1 MINIL
6 KGISGFIIIAIVIAL
21 GFGIVRAVPVGKET
35 PKQEKATPVQ
45 SETKEKTPARLD
57 TQSGGKEEQTPREKE
72 IWIYKLIHKLETS
85 QDLWVKVEA
94 VKKLGE
100 LKDPKVITALARA
113 LNDESVDICVEA
125 LRALKKIG
133 DAESLKL
140 LMTGTVIYDM
150 QSLRFYALEA
160 ALAIDP
166 VKTREFLKANF
177 KSVFPNVRNNAA
189 ESLAN
194 LVTLTNKR
202 DKESIEQLVSL
213 LSHEPNK
220 DNREKIAESLNLIT
234 QAELTSAEPKDWQEW
249 WHKNKKTMSENIKT
263 KEVITGTEKPETKPS
278 PEKKAKAIKQK
289 KAQDEFDAFKDKTIL
304 DRNPDDPT
312 KSYFAGRSEEGKT
325 LSVAAFA
332 NGDSRV
338 LKLVEDALN
347 WLQRHQEKEGF
358 WDYNGYVKHCH
369 SSPPGADISPAQG
382 NPPEVGLPQA
392 QGSKEKTAS
401 DKKKT
406 ASDKTDDTT
415 EIKGDYDVAVT
426 GLALLAFLGAGH
438 THMPGQKV
446 GLPAGGKYKPTVER
460 GLHWL
465 VSNQNGDGSFRNP
478 VTGGVGNKVNMFE
491 QAMATLAIS
500 EAYGMT
506 GDETLKVPAQK
517 AMSFI
522 NYAKNPGK
530 GWRYTPNC
538 SDNDTSVV
546 GWQVFALKSGK
557 VSGLDINRND
567 FVDASKWLDD
577 MTNLETARVGY
588 NKKGTG
594 STAITS
600 IGIICKML
608 LGWRN
613 DSPILQK
620 GAEIVLKDDSYQG
633 ETQDFYHIYQTSLAM
648 FQMGGRYWENWNSQ
662 MTNFLGNAAVKE
674 GCEHGSWSAR
684 IEKWSKSRVYT
695 TALGALSLEIYY
707 RYLPFAR
714 TEKSEQPM

>member
-6 KGISGFIIIAIVIAL
+6 KGVRGFIIIVIVVAL
-21 GFGIVRAVPVGKET
+21 GFGIVRAKET
-35 PKQEKATPVQ
+35 PKQEKTTPAQ
-45 SETKEKTPARLD
+45 SENKEKPKD
-57 TQSGGKEEQTPREKE
+57 EQTPREKE
-72 IWIYKLIHKLETS
+72 IWIYKLIYKLQNS

-94 VKKLGE
+94 IKKMGE
-100 LKDPKVITALARA
+100 LKDPKVVIALARA
-113 LNDESVDICVEA
+113 LNDESVDVSVEA

-140 LMTGTVIYDM
+140 LLTGTVIYDM

-160 ALAIDP
+160 ALTIDP
-166 VKTREFLKANF
+166 VKTREFMKANL

-202 DKESIEQLVSL
+202 DKESIEQLVNL
-213 LSHEPNK
+213 LSQEQDKN
-220 DNREKIAESLNLIT
+220 NREKIAESLKLIT
-234 QAELTSAEPKDWQEW
+234 QAELNSAEPKDWQEW
-249 WHKNKKTMSENIKT
+249 WHKNKKNISENIKT
-263 KEVITGTEKPETKPS
+263 KEVITGTEKPKSKPN
-278 PEKKAKAIKQK
+278 PEEEAKAIKQK
-289 KAQDEFDAFKDKTIL
+289 KAQEKFDDFKDKAIL

-312 KSYFAGRSEEGKT
+312 KSYFAGRSEEGKK

-332 NGDSRV
+332 DDDSRV

-347 WLQRHQEKEGF
+347 WLHRHQEKEGF
-358 WDYNGYVKHCH
+358 WDYDGYVKHCP
-369 SSPPGADISPAQG
+369 SNKADDATQ
-382 NPPEVGLPQA
+382 
-392 QGSKEKTAS
+392 
-401 DKKKT
+401 
-406 ASDKTDDTT
+406 
-415 EIKGDYDVAVT
+415 IKGDYDVAVT

-438 THMPGQKV
+438 THIPGQKV
-446 GLPAGGKYKPTVER
+446 GLPAGGKYKPTIER

-465 VSNQNGDGSFRNP
+465 ISNQNGDGSFRNP
-478 VTGGVGNKVNMFE
+478 ATGGVGSKVNMFE
-491 QAMATLAIS
+491 QAMATLAVS

-506 GDETLKVPAQK
+506 GDESLKVPAQK
-517 AMSFI
+517 AMNFI
-522 NYAKNPGK
+522 SYAKNPGK

-538 SDNDTSVV
+538 DDNDTSVV

-557 VSGLDINRND
+557 VSGLGINRND

-594 STAITS
+594 STTITS

-633 ETQDFYHIYQTSLAM
+633 ETQDFYHIYQTALAM

-662 MTNFLGNAAVKE
+662 MTNFLSTAVVNE

-684 IEKWSKSRVYT
+684 IERWSKSRVYT
-695 TALGALSLEIYY
+695 TALAALSLEVYY

-714 TEKSEQPM
+714 TEKLERPL